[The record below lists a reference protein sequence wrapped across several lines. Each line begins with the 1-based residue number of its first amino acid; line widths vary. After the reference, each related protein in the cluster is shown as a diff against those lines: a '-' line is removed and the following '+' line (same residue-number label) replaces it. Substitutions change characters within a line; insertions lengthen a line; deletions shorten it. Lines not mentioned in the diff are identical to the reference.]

1 MNKQHDHVVFI
12 VNKDLLEEF
21 SREPLEIIEI
31 EQSSN
36 TLAHFHN
43 VIDNNTRE

>member
-12 VNKDLLEEF
+12 VNKELLKEF

-36 TLAHFHN
+36 
-43 VIDNNTRE
+43 NTRE